1 MEGNNEKNFTVI
13 IVAIFITLLTVGCG
27 KKTVLG
33 KYHEEDVNNG
43 LGEKIGTRLIVDS
56 DEENINDENI
66 VKFYNETVKDNK
78 YNYITVALNNGE
90 GLVFNTDKFFIKGN
104 IDENGM
110 ISKTKELGQ
119 IKDNEVKY
127 QENK

>member
-1 MEGNNEKNFTVI
+1 MKKNFTVI

-78 YNYITVALNNGE
+78 YNYITVDLNNGE

>member
-1 MEGNNEKNFTVI
+1 MKKNFTVI
-13 IVAIFITLLTVGCG
+13 IIAIFITLLAVGCG
-27 KKTVLG
+27 EKTALG

-66 VKFYNETVKDNK
+66 IKFYNETVKGNK
-78 YNYITVALNNGE
+78 YKYITVDLNNGE
-90 GLVFNTDKFFIKGN
+90 GLVFNTDNFFIKGN

-119 IKDNEVKY
+119 IKDNKIKY
-127 QENK
+127 EKSK